1 MSVHKHAVLVGS
13 RSNIILDH
21 FFVNP
26 KMSIRVEVVIL
37 KMATKSMILGVI
49 VVLTYLLTREPG
61 RMMLEQLGGESEIG
75 IEHFIPIMKGRIVG
89 LGRERVWC
97 TNIYT
102 RFKNSTVLYHCIQAN
117 YCYNL
122 HSETSIM

>member
-37 KMATKSMILGVI
+37 KMATKSIILGVI

-61 RMMLEQLGGESEIG
+61 RLRLKQLSGESEVG
-75 IEHFIPIMKGRIVG
+75 IVPNHERKDCWPLQEKEFGVPTFTHDLKIQQYCIIAFKQTTATIYIV
-89 LGRERVWC
+89 
-97 TNIYT
+97 
-102 RFKNSTVLYHCIQAN
+102 KPP
-117 YCYNL
+117 
-122 HSETSIM
+122 